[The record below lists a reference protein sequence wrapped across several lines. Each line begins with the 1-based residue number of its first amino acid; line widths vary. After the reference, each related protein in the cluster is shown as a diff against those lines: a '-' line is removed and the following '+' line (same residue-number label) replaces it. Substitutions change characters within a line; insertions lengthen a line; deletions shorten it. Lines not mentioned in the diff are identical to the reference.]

1 MGDEGNRLLAMSSQ
15 ILEADSCVTTAWVS
29 IWCSMMNFVFEKSRK
44 LWGKK
49 KSKFITVYISKAVFE
64 GKR

>member
-1 MGDEGNRLLAMSSQ
+1 MGDEGNRLLARPSQ
-15 ILEADSCVTTAWVS
+15 ILEADSCVTTVWVS
-29 IWCSMMNFVFEKSRK
+29 TWCYMMSFVFEKSRK

-49 KSKFITVYISKAVFE
+49 FLTVYISKAASE